1 MNIKP
6 FPGYENHMLSYT
18 VGDNEELQKR
28 RQAQGQALMAYE
40 LPEGMK
46 MEDKVIPGGDGQ
58 DMNIRVYIP
67 KDLPANSPMV
77 LDIHGGAFVGG
88 NLDIDNARC
97 IALATRVPAVVVG
110 VEYRLCTPGGGAV
123 HFPAPLMDCRAAYL
137 WMKDHAAELGAD
149 GSRIGIHGSSSGG
162 NLSAGLALYLRDHNE
177 QAPSLTILNCATYT
191 SAIEETMSYQQLYQY
206 KMGPD
211 NKAMGAE
218 AAYLGGYD
226 GTAPSYYAFP
236 ALCHDLGG
244 LGAHFI
250 IAGEY
255 DTLRDSAIAYAAKL
269 LRNAVPTE
277 LFVAGRL
284 GHCFSCAPHPYTDLT
299 HDLIAASLQREF
311 GLLDHLKK
319 EV

>member
-1 MNIKP
+1 MKIKP
-6 FPGYENHMLSYT
+6 FPGYENHLLSYLCE
-18 VGDNEELQKR
+18 DSEELKKR
-28 RQAQGQALMAYE
+28 REAQGQALMSYE
-40 LPEGMK
+40 LPQGMTMK
-46 MEDKVIPGGDGQ
+46 DRVIHGGDGQ
-58 DMNIRVYIP
+58 EMNIRIYTP
-67 KDLPANSPMV
+67 ANLPAGAPMV

-88 NLDIDNARC
+88 NLDIDNSRC
-97 IALATRVPAVVVG
+97 IALAQRIPAVVVG
-110 VEYRLCTPGGGAV
+110 VEYRLSVGGV

-137 WMKDHAAELGAD
+137 WMREHGAELGAD
-149 GSRIGIHGSSSGG
+149 GTKIGIHGSSSGG

-177 QAPSLTILNCATYT
+177 QAPALTVLNCATYT
-191 SAIEETMSYQQLYQY
+191 PAIEETMSFQQLIQL

-211 NKAMGAE
+211 NKALNAE

-226 GTAPSYYAFP
+226 GTQPSYYAFP
-236 ALCHDLGG
+236 ALSPDLGG

-255 DTLRDSAIAYAAKL
+255 DTLRDSGVDYAQRL
-269 LRNAVPTE
+269 LRNGVPTE

-284 GHCFSCAPHPYTDLT
+284 GHCFSCAPHPFTDLV
-299 HDLIAASLQREF
+299 HDLISAAFQREF

>member
-6 FPGYENHMLSYT
+6 FPGYENHLLSYLA
-18 VGDNEELQKR
+18 GDNDELRKR
-28 RQAQGQALMAYE
+28 RAAQGQALMAYE

-46 MEDKVIPGGDGQ
+46 MENRVIPGGDGQ
-58 DMNIRVYIP
+58 DMNIRIYT
-67 KDLPANSPMV
+67 PAGIQENAPMI

-97 IALATRVPAVVVG
+97 IALAVRVSAVVVN
-110 VEYRLCTPGGGAV
+110 VEYRLSVGGV
-123 HFPAPLMDCRAAYL
+123 HFPAPLMDCHAAYM
-137 WMKDHAAELGAD
+137 WMKENAAELGAD
-149 GSRIGIHGSSSGG
+149 GTRIGLHGSSSGG
-162 NLSAGLALYLRDHNE
+162 NLAAGLALYLRDHNE
-177 QAPSLTILNCATYT
+177 QQPTLSVLNCATYT
-191 SAIEETMSYQQLYQY
+191 PAIEETMSYQQLYQL

-211 NKAMGAE
+211 NKALGAE

-226 GTAPSYYAFP
+226 GTQPSYYAFP
-236 ALCHDLGG
+236 ALAHDLGG

-255 DTLRDSAIAYAAKL
+255 DTLRDSAVQYAERL
-269 LRNAVPTE
+269 LKSGVPTE
-277 LFVAGRL
+277 VFVAGRL

-299 HDLIAASLQREF
+299 HDLIAASFKREF
-311 GLLDHLKK
+311 GMYDHLKK

>member
-1 MNIKP
+1 MKINP
-6 FPGYENHMLSYT
+6 FPGYENHLLSYLCE
-18 VGDNEELQKR
+18 DNEELQKR
-28 RQAQGQALMAYE
+28 RKAQGEALMSYE
-40 LPEGMK
+40 LPQGMN
-46 MEDKVIPGGDGQ
+46 MEDRVIPGGDGQ
-58 DMNIRVYIP
+58 DMNIRIYT
-67 KDLPANSPMV
+67 PANLPENAPMV

-97 IALATRVPAVVVG
+97 IALAMRIPAVVVG
-110 VEYRLCTPGGGAV
+110 VEYRLSVGGV

-137 WMKDHAAELGAD
+137 WMKENGAALGAD
-149 GSRIGIHGSSSGG
+149 SSRIGIHGSSSGG
-162 NLSAGLALYLRDHNE
+162 NLSEGLALYLRDHNE
-177 QAPSLTILNCATYT
+177 QAPTLTILNCATYT
-191 SAIEETMSYQQLYQY
+191 SAIEETMSFQQLIQL

-211 NKAMGAE
+211 NKALGAE

-226 GTAPSYYAFP
+226 GTQPSYYAFP

-255 DTLRDSAIAYAAKL
+255 DTLRDSAISYAQRL
-269 LRNAVPTE
+269 LQNAVPTE

-284 GHCFSCAPHPYTDLT
+284 GHCFSCAPHPFTDLT
-299 HDLIAASLQREF
+299 HDLIATAFQREF